1 MKRIVVTGMGVL
13 APNGKTLTEFW
24 QNNVQGVSGIDLLTS
39 FDTKEFEVK
48 IAGEIKDFDP
58 AQYLLPGIYRK
69 IDRFAQLGV
78 SAAKMA
84 LEDSKLQITPEN
96 GSRIG
101 VVIGSGLGGNLFHE
115 EQMLNYLKEGNPDRV
130 MASSVPRISPNSVSG
145 YIAIAFKAKG
155 PNLALST
162 ACSSGA
168 NALGQAL
175 LLLRSG
181 LSDVVIAGG
190 VEAPLTPVTL
200 AGYQA
205 LRCLSLKNHNP
216 KEASSPFDKER
227 DGFVL
232 GEGAG
237 VLLLETLEHAEK
249 RKAKVY
255 AEFTGY
261 GTSCGAYSMVAPEP
275 EGIDAAQSMEN
286 ALKDSGISTD
296 QIDYINA
303 HGTGTLYNDSAET
316 KAIKRVFG
324 PRAYQIPVSSTKSMI
339 GHTIG
344 AAGAL
349 EAILSILTLQHQEI
363 PPTINLKTPDPE
375 CDLDYVPNQ
384 SRKAK
389 LTTVLSNSFGF
400 GSNNAAVVFGSP
412 A

>member
-13 APNGKTLTEFW
+13 APNGKTLEEFW
-24 QNNVQGVSGIDLLTS
+24 QANVTGKSGIDYLS
-39 FDTKEFEVK
+39 AFDTKDFEVK
-48 IAGEIKDFDP
+48 IGGEVKDFDP

-78 SAAKMA
+78 SGTKLA
-84 LEDSKLQITPEN
+84 LDDAGLAISSEMESQ
-96 GSRIG
+96 IG

-115 EQMLNYLKEGNPDRV
+115 EQILNYLKKGGPSKV
-130 MASSVPRISPNSVSG
+130 MASSVPRISPNSVSS

-155 PNLALST
+155 PNYAVST

-181 LSDVVIAGG
+181 LCDACIAGG

-200 AGYQA
+200 AAYQA
-205 LRCLSLKNHNP
+205 LRCLSLKNTSP
-216 KEASSPFDKER
+216 QEASSPFDKTR

-237 VLLLETLEHAEK
+237 ILILETLEQAEK
-249 RKAKVY
+249 RKARIY
-255 AEFTGY
+255 AELKGY
-261 GTSCGAYSMVAPEP
+261 GTSCGAYNMVAPEP
-275 EGIDAAQSMEN
+275 EGMDAAQAMEN
-286 ALKDSGISTD
+286 ALKDAQISKED
-296 QIDYINA
+296 VDYINA
-303 HGTGTLYNDSAET
+303 HGTGTPYNDLAET

-324 PRAYQIPVSSTKSMI
+324 ERAYKIPVSSTKSMI

-344 AAGAL
+344 AAGAI
-349 EAILSILTLQHQEI
+349 EAIISVLSLQHQEI

-384 SRKAK
+384 ARRAK
-389 LTTVLSNSFGF
+389 LNRVMSHSFGF
-400 GSNNAAVVFGSP
+400 GSNNAVLVFQKV
-412 A
+412 